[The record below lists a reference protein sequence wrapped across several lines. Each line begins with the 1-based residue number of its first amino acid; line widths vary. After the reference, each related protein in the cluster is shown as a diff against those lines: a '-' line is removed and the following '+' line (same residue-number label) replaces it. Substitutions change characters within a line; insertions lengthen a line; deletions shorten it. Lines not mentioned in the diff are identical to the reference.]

1 MANGYSNNTTK
12 SKTNQQGKTAP
23 DGYHYMPDGRLMS
36 DAEHY
41 VKFGAEYII
50 NSFDI
55 DYSDIKQSGENRRFV
70 INGSDGA
77 TFSMFIT
84 NEDNNYYNF
93 ETNSFQTNTYTLSN
107 VKITGSSYNNFIN
120 FPSVSDADQYN
131 IYLFAKLGTKHANYR
146 EARFKDGTLD
156 LNNTTGSNSLLLQ
169 KVIYQKLD
177 TSFRIAPASPTSG
190 NDFDSMSVTTE
201 IVTNSFGKSTPKI
214 PFSITSTSAST
225 KAFQINSQPTQ
236 NNIYATETR
245 TVADAKDIPG
255 ESIYPTVSNTDT
267 VDGAVSGTNKIVMDT
282 NVASKMVV
290 GDRVTVTSTRTTD
303 TVDGTV
309 GGGVKVVMD
318 NNVAGKMRL
327 GDRVTITAGDSQSMI
342 DYFNARLITVAALDP
357 DGDNPKEFS
366 LSFAPGEINDGA
378 TLAFESFLNRD
389 TYTVAALNPDGDNP
403 KEFSLSG
410 VPVLSGVLDG
420 VTLSF
425 SNRKNHS
432 FSLDNVEGLSDGMV
446 VTGTNVVAN
455 TIIKGYKDSINI
467 GEGTG
472 NSYERILQEKPGLLP
487 NSAAT
492 VISRNATTNL
502 VTVTTK
508 GDITFNNQQPFALE
522 EDTINIYAYGREQI
536 RKLTGWDVEITNLKA
551 ELTAVT
557 TTTTSAVSAST
568 TVPVASGDGIVEGV
582 STVSGIGIN
591 PAVID
596 PTVSTINSYS
606 GTTASLILS
615 AAQTLEDG
623 VTLTFGGGG
632 ELVTITGDMKVYK
645 TGPAA
650 LALYID
656 LEKFM
661 TATNEAS

>member
-1 MANGYSNNTTK
+1 M
-12 SKTNQQGKTAP
+12 
-23 DGYHYMPDGRLMS
+23 L
-36 DAEHY
+36 E
-41 VKFGAEYII
+41 
-50 NSFDI
+50 
-55 DYSDIKQSGENRRFV
+55 
-70 INGSDGA
+70 
-77 TFSMFIT
+77 
-84 NEDNNYYNF
+84 
-93 ETNSFQTNTYTLSN
+93 
-107 VKITGSSYNNFIN
+107 
-120 FPSVSDADQYN
+120 
-131 IYLFAKLGTKHANYR
+131 
-146 EARFKDGTLD
+146 
-156 LNNTTGSNSLLLQ
+156 
-169 KVIYQKLD
+169 
-177 TSFRIAPASPTSG
+177 
-190 NDFDSMSVTTE
+190 
-201 IVTNSFGKSTPKI
+201 
-214 PFSITSTSAST
+214 
-225 KAFQINSQPTQ
+225 
-236 NNIYATETR
+236 
-245 TVADAKDIPG
+245 
-255 ESIYPTVSNTDT
+255 
-267 VDGAVSGTNKIVMDT
+267 
-282 NVASKMVV
+282 
-290 GDRVTVTSTRTTD
+290 
-303 TVDGTV
+303 
-309 GGGVKVVMD
+309 
-318 NNVAGKMRL
+318 
-327 GDRVTITAGDSQSMI
+327 
-342 DYFNARLITVAALDP
+342 P
-357 DGDNPKEFS
+357 DGDIFKEFS
-366 LSFAPGEINDGA
+366 LS
-378 TLAFESFLNRD
+378 
-389 TYTVAALNPDGDNP
+389 TVPT
-403 KEFSLSG
+403 
-410 VPVLSGVLDG
+410 LSGVLDG

-432 FSLDNVEGLSDGMV
+432 FTLNNVEGLSDGMV

-492 VISRNATTNL
+492 VIHRNATTNL

-508 GDITFNNQQPFALE
+508 GDITFNNKQPFALE
-522 EDTINIYAYGREQI
+522 EDTINIDAYGREQI
-536 RKLTGWDVEITNLKA
+536 RKLTGWDLEITNLKA